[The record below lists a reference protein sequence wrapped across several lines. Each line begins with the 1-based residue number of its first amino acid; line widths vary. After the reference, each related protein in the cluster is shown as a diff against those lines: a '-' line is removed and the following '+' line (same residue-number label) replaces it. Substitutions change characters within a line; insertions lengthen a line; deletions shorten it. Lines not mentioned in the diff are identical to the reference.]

1 MFAQAVSRRCLHTFC
16 DGCLTH
22 WIVSSGNCPIC
33 RDDNN
38 LHVKNPII
46 DRVVNHLVD
55 TTFTDKEKEERRNEI
70 KQQRAG
76 NLRFVEPSMSD
87 NSQGE
92 VVIQDVHAETSIPGK
107 MCGFMAAHL
116 LLSETR
122 KQCQLNIDDK
132 NISIP
137 DFLLGLHVE
146 MYNRDL
152 NSLHL
157 VYRSIPMSALC
168 STFYE

>member
-1 MFAQAVSRRCLHTFC
+1 
-16 DGCLTH
+16 
-22 WIVSSGNCPIC
+22 
-33 RDDNN
+33 
-38 LHVKNPII
+38 
-46 DRVVNHLVD
+46 
-55 TTFTDKEKEERRNEI
+55 
-70 KQQRAG
+70 
-76 NLRFVEPSMSD
+76 MSE

-92 VVIQDVHAETSIPGK
+92 AAVMQDVHAETSIPGK
-107 MCGFMAAHL
+107 MCGVMAAHL

-122 KQCQLNIDDK
+122 KQCQLSSDDK

-157 VYRSIPMSALC
+157 VYRSIPMPALC
-168 STFYE
+168 STFFE

>member
-1 MFAQAVSRRCLHTFC
+1 
-16 DGCLTH
+16 
-22 WIVSSGNCPIC
+22 
-33 RDDNN
+33 
-38 LHVKNPII
+38 
-46 DRVVNHLVD
+46 
-55 TTFTDKEKEERRNEI
+55 
-70 KQQRAG
+70 
-76 NLRFVEPSMSD
+76 MSE

-92 VVIQDVHAETSIPGK
+92 AAVMQDVHAETSIPGK
-107 MCGFMAAHL
+107 MCGVMAAHL
-116 LLSETR
+116 LLSEMR
-122 KQCQLNIDDK
+122 KQCQLSIDDK

-168 STFYE
+168 STFFK